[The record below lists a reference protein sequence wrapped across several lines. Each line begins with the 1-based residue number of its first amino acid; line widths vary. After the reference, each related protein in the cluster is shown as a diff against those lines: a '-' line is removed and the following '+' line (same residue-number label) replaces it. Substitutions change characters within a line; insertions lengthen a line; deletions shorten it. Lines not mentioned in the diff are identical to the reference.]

1 MSINEWD
8 EETNH
13 DYEEKM
19 SLGLLDEEDG
29 CKGYSSFNGESTEYD
44 CEYEFA
50 DDCGS
55 CMFGNH
61 GGKNDPRVDPN
72 KEDEEELPECTE
84 CKYHEQEYV
93 PCRFCK
99 VLFHENE
106 TNHFE
111 QKEEVV

>member
-19 SLGLLDEEDG
+19 SIGLLDEEDG
-29 CKGYSSFNGESTEYD
+29 CKGYSSFNGERTEYD

-61 GGKNDPRVDPN
+61 GGKRDPRVDPD
-72 KEDEEELPECTE
+72 KEDEADCPQ
-84 CKYHEQEYV
+84 CKHDEVCAGGCESRWSDHPPY
-93 PCRFCK
+93 RF
-99 VLFHENE
+99 ER
-106 TNHFE
+106 
-111 QKEEVV
+111 KEEVV